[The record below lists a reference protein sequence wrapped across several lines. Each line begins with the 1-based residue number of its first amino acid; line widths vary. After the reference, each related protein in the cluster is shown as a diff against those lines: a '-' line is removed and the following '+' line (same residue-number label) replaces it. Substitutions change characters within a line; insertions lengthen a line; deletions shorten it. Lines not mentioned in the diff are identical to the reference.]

1 MLASAGANAKVQF
14 VELLDK
20 GGSEEAFPPLF
31 APYKLVI
38 FNGAG
43 AKLGQH
49 LLNAAGMRSAA
60 ATSPPKAYLISTPAA
75 DAALGVTGNEKL
87 NVALPLHAGQAC
99 YTAMSSDDPYS
110 CITWGCISHAVDA
123 STGTGSAH
131 GAVPP
136 NGKSAQRQPN
146 DSIQIASPTPK
157 KPNATGTKPPA
168 CAFAGVRI
176 KDQTVTVKQG
186 TAPIAVTCPGSAKG
200 SCTGTLVLRTAHAIN
215 TSNGKKVVKLGQS
228 PLSIP
233 AGKKSTVSV
242 KLSDEGKQALAKN
255 GKLDAIA
262 RVTAHD
268 GTGKSKVTSANVTLQ
283 RPQNR

>member
-1 MLASAGANAKVQF
+1 
-14 VELLDK
+14 
-20 GGSEEAFPPLF
+20 LF

-38 FNGAG
+38 FNSAG
-43 AKLGQH
+43 AKVGEH

-60 ATSPPKAYLISTPAA
+60 AASPARPYLVSTPAA
-75 DAALGVTGNEKL
+75 DAALGVKGNEKL
-87 NVALPLHAGQAC
+87 DVALPLHAGQAC

-123 STGTGSAH
+123 SAGTGSAH

-146 DSIQIASPTPK
+146 DTIQIASPTPK
-157 KPNATGTKPPA
+157 KANTTGTKPPT
-168 CAFAGVRI
+168 CAFRGVRI
-176 KDQTVTVKQG
+176 KDQTVTVRQG
-186 TAPIAVTCPGSAKG
+186 KAPIAVACPATAKG
-200 SCTGTLVLRTAHAIN
+200 SCTGTLVLKTAHAIN

-228 PLSIP
+228 DLSIP

-242 KLSDEGKQALAKN
+242 KLSDEGKQALASH

-268 GTGKSKVTSANVTLQ
+268 ATGKSKVTSANVTLQ